1 MEAWAQLISSL
12 GVPIVAMIG
21 LAWYIVKKDKETRER
36 DAEFE
41 TMIEKIMQEHRT
53 EVSEL
58 REVISNNTLILT
70 SLYER
75 MGGALNEN
83 CN

>member
-21 LAWYIVKKDKETRER
+21 LAWYIVKKDKETRDR

-41 TMIEKIMQEHRT
+41 TMVEKIMQEHRT
-53 EVSEL
+53 EVSDL
-58 REVISNNTLILT
+58 REVVSNNTLILT
-70 SLYER
+70 RIYER
-75 MGGALNEN
+75 MGGNLE
-83 CN
+83 

>member
-41 TMIEKIMQEHRT
+41 GMVEKIMQEHKK
-53 EVSEL
+53 EVSDL

-70 SLYER
+70 RLYER
-75 MGGALNEN
+75 MGGSSE
-83 CN
+83 

>member
-1 MEAWAQLISSL
+1 MEAWTQLISSL

-21 LAWYIVKKDKETRER
+21 LAWYIVKKDKESRER

-41 TMIEKIMQEHRT
+41 EMIEKVITEHRK
-53 EVSEL
+53 EVTDL

-70 SLYER
+70 RLYER
-75 MGGALNEN
+75 MGGSNE
-83 CN
+83 